1 MEAESSFE
9 YDEDVEGGE
18 AFEASDEAD
27 EGFEADETFEASDEA
42 DEADETFEADESD
55 ESWEAAG
62 EAEADEADETFE
74 AEADE
79 ADEAVLSA
87 SAGLRAEQS
96 RRRQSAFAQKLA
108 SDQRR
113 EAQRA
118 ATTQRTITNQ
128 IKAIRPGPPAKVA
141 SVGSLQGAGVVTA
154 VLPNGRRSRMRI
166 IPTLAPVK
174 EVNRL
179 RSVVMVN
186 EKRQAIATQRNAKAI
201 SALGSTQASAVK
213 RLTAQQVQSDK
224 DLSKRVIESH
234 NRLDKR
240 ITKELGGRSGVV
252 GRHDKR
258 MMRALKRHRQRS
270 LWNNVLLATSA
281 PFFSAYGET
290 GNPFAKNNLILTGSL
305 LGWLFGDE
313 VIDQFSGKSSFLK
326 GGANLWSY
334 LAFAGNG
341 ATSYFLLRNKQHE
354 RFVSGVTTVSRNG
367 NGIAKFDLTKS
378 QIASGSADDFKSKR
392 HTVIA
397 TFLEDAEGSPAV
409 IGRDLRAEVTGDGF
423 LTLAI
428 DPPPNTDMKVAW
440 IVDTKAENQVS
451 VA

>member
-1 MEAESSFE
+1 MEGESAFE
-9 YDEDVEGGE
+9 YDEDVEGDESYE
-18 AFEASDEAD
+18 ASDEGDESYEADEASDEGDESYEADEADESFEASDEAD
-27 EGFEADETFEASDEA
+27 ESDEAYGEADGEA
-42 DEADETFEADESD
+42 DEADE
-55 ESWEAAG
+55 
-62 EAEADEADETFE
+62 
-74 AEADE
+74 
-79 ADEAVLSA
+79 SA
-87 SAGLRAEQS
+87 STELRAEQA

-108 SDQRR
+108 TDQRR
-113 EAQRA
+113 EAERA
-118 ATTQRTITNQ
+118 ASTQRSITNQ
-128 IKAIRPGPPAKVA
+128 IRAIQPGPGAKVA

-186 EKRQAIATQRNAKAI
+186 ERRQAIATRRNARAI
-201 SALGSTQASAVK
+201 TALGSTQAAAVK

-224 DLSKRVIESH
+224 DLSKRVVETY

-240 ITKELGGRSGVV
+240 ITKELSGRSGVV
-252 GRHDKR
+252 GKHDTK
-258 MMRALKRHRQRS
+258 MMRALKRHRQRT

-281 PFFSAYGET
+281 PFFAAYGET

-341 ATSYFLLRNKQHE
+341 ATAYFLLNNKQHE
-354 RFVSGVTTVSRNG
+354 RFVSGVTAVAATTGV
-367 NGIAKFDLTKS
+367 AKVELTKS
-378 QIASGSADDFKSKR
+378 QIASGSADDFKTKR
-392 HTVIA
+392 HTVMA
-397 TFLEDAEGSPAV
+397 TFLDPAEGATPADRSV
-409 IGRDLRAEVTGDGF
+409 QAEVTADGF
-423 LTLAI
+423 LTLTIA
-428 DPPPNTDMKVAW
+428 PKPAKDMRVAW
-440 IVDTKAENQVS
+440 IVDTKAENQVP

>member
-1 MEAESSFE
+1 MDGESAFE
-9 YDEDVEGGE
+9 YDEDVEGDE
-18 AFEASDEAD
+18 SFEASDEGD
-27 EGFEADETFEASDEA
+27 ESFEADEADESFEASDEA
-42 DEADETFEADESD
+42 DEADEAYGEAD
-55 ESWEAAG
+55 G
-62 EAEADEADETFE
+62 
-74 AEADE
+74 EADE

-87 SAGLRAEQS
+87 SAELRSEQA

-108 SDQRR
+108 TDQRR

-118 ATTQRTITNQ
+118 ASTQRSITNQ
-128 IKAIRPGPPAKVA
+128 IRAIQPGPGAKVA

-186 EKRQAIATQRNAKAI
+186 ERRQAIATRRNARAI
-201 SALGSTQASAVK
+201 TALGGTQAAAVK

-224 DLSKRVIESH
+224 DLSKRVVETY

-240 ITKELGGRSGVV
+240 ITKELSGRSGVV
-252 GRHDKR
+252 GKHDTK
-258 MMRALKRHRQRS
+258 MMRALKRHRQRT

-281 PFFSAYGET
+281 PFFAAYGET
-290 GNPFAKNNLILTGSL
+290 GNPFATNNLILTGSL

-341 ATSYFLLRNKQHE
+341 ATAYFLLRNKQHE
-354 RFVSGVTTVSRNG
+354 RFVSGVTAVAATT
-367 NGIAKFDLTKS
+367 GIAKVELTKG
-378 QIASGSADDFKSKR
+378 QIASGSADDFKTKR
-392 HTVIA
+392 HTVMA
-397 TFLEDAEGSPAV
+397 TFLDPAEGAPPTARSV
-409 IGRDLRAEVTGDGF
+409 QAEVTADGL
-423 LTLAI
+423 LTLTIA
-428 DPPPNTDMKVAW
+428 PKPAKDMKVAW
-440 IVDTKAENQVS
+440 IIDTKAENQVS